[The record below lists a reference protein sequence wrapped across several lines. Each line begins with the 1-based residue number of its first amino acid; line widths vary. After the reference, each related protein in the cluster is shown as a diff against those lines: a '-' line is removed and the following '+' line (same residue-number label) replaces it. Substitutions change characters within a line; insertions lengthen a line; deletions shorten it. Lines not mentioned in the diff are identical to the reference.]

1 MVGIN
6 QKKSL
11 LAAAVG
17 LAVGLSAGVQAQET
31 TSAIRGQV
39 FGPQGNPATSASV
52 TIVNLKTNRTST
64 MQTNDSGR
72 FVAKG
77 LAVGGPYK
85 VTISKN
91 GNTSVVDNVFLQLG
105 GSYPIT
111 TQLNSSS
118 NIEEVTVTATQ
129 LANTAMGISRS
140 FDVVDLEN
148 APTFNADIKDL
159 IKQDPRVY
167 IDEAF
172 SDAIQCAGANPRFN
186 SLTVDGVRLNDNFGL
201 NSNGYPT
208 ERMPFPFRAINQ
220 TSVELAPFDVQY
232 GQFSAC
238 NINAVTK
245 SGDNEFTG
253 SVFYEFNNDSM
264 SGDSLEGDSID
275 RGSFDRKRY
284 GFNVG
289 GPLIEDKLFFFASY
303 YKQESANLF
312 NRGPV
317 GSGAAVEV
325 QGLSQADFDRIL
337 QISRDVYGYD
347 PGLPVPSI
355 PNEDEKFLVK
365 VDWNINDDHRA
376 AFTYNYNDGFNISEA
391 DGDSDEFE
399 FTNHYYERGAE
410 LNSYVAQFFSDWSD
424 NFSTEVKIGY
434 VDLDNRQISRDTEG
448 FGEVRISTTNNGAR
462 ANVFLGGDD
471 SRQSNKLSYET
482 MSYKFSGTYTY
493 NDHNFTFG
501 YEREEFD
508 VFNLFIQ
515 HSQGEF
521 RFNSIDDFEAG
532 TPSRIYYGNAG
543 GTNIPADGAAEFG
556 YDVNTVYFQD
566 EYSFSSADVTLVVG
580 ARYDWYESDDLP
592 TVNPAVEENYG
603 FSNAQ
608 NMDGKDLFQ
617 PRVGFEWNVND
628 NLEIHGGVGVYSG
641 GNPNVWISNNYSND
655 GVRVLQIQDRSGD
668 SLFGYEYANGGSP
681 IRDVPQH
688 LIDAVGRGE
697 GFNGGLNF
705 MDPNFELPH
714 SVKYALG
721 GSYEFDDGHLF
732 QADFLYS
739 ENKDSAIIIDATR
752 ETVGTAPD
760 GRPIYGSI
768 NGRSQDFLLTN
779 VKGDSGESTVVS
791 FALSKEFDNGFD
803 YAFSYAY
810 TDATEISPMTSSVAF
825 SNYVNAA
832 SSNPNAPDEATSN
845 YVIPHRFTLKLGYEM
860 ELFDGLKTR
869 FNLFGTAN
877 EGRPYSYTFNSG
889 FMFGDST
896 GFISRHLVYIPTGLD
911 DPNVVFGENFDTD
924 AFFALVDSEGLKR
937 GQIMERNS
945 LNGRWWNKFDL
956 KVTQEI
962 PGFAEDHK
970 GKVYMTVK
978 NVGNLLNDDWGVLYE
993 PSFPRSQR
1001 IVDAS
1006 INDNGQYVFEEFI
1019 RPAGET
1025 RVARPSFWEL
1035 WVGIE
1040 YKF

>member
-17 LAVGLSAGVQAQET
+17 LAIGLSTGVQAQET

-39 FGPQGNPATSASV
+39 FGPQGNPSTAASV
-52 TIVNLKTNRTST
+52 NIVNLKTNRTTT

-91 GNTSVVDNVFLQLG
+91 GNSSVVDNVFLQLG

-111 TQLNSSS
+111 TQLNPSAD
-118 NIEEVTVTATQ
+118 IEEVVVTATQ
-129 LANTAMGISRS
+129 LANTAMGVSRS
-140 FDVVDLEN
+140 FDIVDLEN
-148 APTFNADIKDL
+148 APTFNSDIKDL

-172 SDAIQCAGANPRFN
+172 SDSIQCAGANPRFN

-220 TSVELAPFDVQY
+220 TSIELAPFDVQY

-245 SGDNEFTG
+245 SGDNEFHG
-253 SVFYEFNNDSM
+253 GVFYEFNNDSM
-264 SGDSLEGDSID
+264 SGDSLEGDNID
-275 RGSFDRKRY
+275 RGSFDTKRY
-284 GFNVG
+284 GFTVG
-289 GPLIEDKLFFFASY
+289 GPLIEDKLFFFAAY
-303 YKQESANLF
+303 EKQEGNNLF
-312 NRGPV
+312 NRGPA

-325 QGLSQADFDRIL
+325 QGLSQADADRIV
-337 QISRDVYGYD
+337 QIAKDVYNYD
-347 PGLPVPSI
+347 PGAPTSSL
-355 PNEDEKFLVK
+355 PNEDEKLLVK
-365 VDWNINDDHRA
+365 VDWNINEDHRA
-376 AFTYNYNDGFNISEA
+376 AFTYNYNDGFNISQS
-391 DGDSDEFE
+391 DGDSDEYE

-410 LNSYVAQFFSDWSD
+410 LNSYIGQINSDWSD
-424 NFSTEVKIGY
+424 NFSTEVRIGY
-434 VDLDNRQISRDTEG
+434 LDLDNRQNSLDTEG
-448 FGEVRISTTNNGAR
+448 FGEVQIRTTNDGSR
-462 ANVFLGGDD
+462 ATVYLGGDD

-482 MSYKFSGTYTY
+482 MSYKFAGEYTY

-521 RFNSIDDFEAG
+521 RFDNIDDFEAG
-532 TPSRIYYGNAG
+532 TPARIYYGNAG

-556 YDVNTVYFQD
+556 YDINTVYLQD

-592 TVNPAVEENYG
+592 AVNPVVEENYG
-603 FSNAQ
+603 YSNAQ

-617 PRVGFEWNVND
+617 PRIGFEWNVNGQ
-628 NLEIHGGVGVYSG
+628 LEIHGGVGVYSG
-641 GNPNVWISNNYSND
+641 GNPNVWLSNNYSND
-655 GVRVLQIQDRSGD
+655 GVRVLQIQDRSRG
-668 SLFGYEYANGGSP
+668 SLFDYEYANGGSP
-681 IRDVPQH
+681 IKDVPQH
-688 LIDAVGRGE
+688 LIDAVANGE
-697 GFNGGLNF
+697 GFNGGLNI
-705 MDPNFELPH
+705 MDPNFEIPH
-714 SVKYALG
+714 SIKYAFG

-760 GRPIYGSI
+760 GRPIYGSV

-803 YAFSYAY
+803 YSFSYAY
-810 TDATEISPMTSSVAF
+810 TDATEVSPMTSSVAF

-832 SSNPNAPDEATSN
+832 SSNPNAPDVATSN

-860 ELFDGLKTR
+860 ELFEGLKTR

-877 EGRPYSYTFNSG
+877 EGRPYSYTFDEG

-896 GFISRHLVYIPTGLD
+896 GFISRHLVYVPTGVD
-911 DPNVVFGENFDTD
+911 DPNVIFADGFDTD
-924 AFFALVDSEGLKR
+924 AFFALVDSEGLAR

-945 LNGRWWNKFDL
+945 ENGSWWNKFDL

-970 GKVYMTVK
+970 GKVYMTVR
-978 NVGNLLNDDWGVLYE
+978 NLGNLLNDDWGVLYE
-993 PSFPRSQR
+993 PSFPRSQA

-1006 INDNGQYVFEEFI
+1006 INDDGKYVFNEFI
-1019 RPAGET
+1019 KPAGET

>member
-52 TIVNLKTNRTST
+52 TIVNLKTNRTNT

-111 TQLNSSS
+111 TQLNPSSD
-118 NIEEVTVTATQ
+118 IEEVTVTATQ
-129 LANTAMGISRS
+129 LANTALGVSRS

-167 IDEAF
+167 IDESF

-253 SVFYEFNNDSM
+253 SVFYEFNDDSL

-275 RGSFDRKRY
+275 RGTFEKKRY
-284 GFNVG
+284 GFTVG
-289 GPLIEDKLFFFASY
+289 GPLIEDKLFFHASY

-347 PGLPVPSI
+347 PGLPVSSL

-391 DGDSDEFE
+391 DGDSNEFE

-424 NFSTEVKIGY
+424 NFSTEVKVGY
-434 VDLDNRQISRDTEG
+434 VDLDNRQISLDTAG
-448 FGEVRISTTNNGAR
+448 FGEVRISTNNDGAR

-543 GTNIPADGAAEFG
+543 GTNNPSDGAAEFG

-628 NLEIHGGVGVYSG
+628 SLEIHGGVGVYSG

-714 SVKYALG
+714 SIKYALG

-779 VKGDSGESTVVS
+779 VQGDSGESTVVS

-803 YAFSYAY
+803 YSLSYAY

-845 YVIPHRFTLKLGYEM
+845 YVIPHRFTLTLGYEM

-877 EGRPYSYTFNSG
+877 EGRPYSYTFDEG
-889 FMFGDST
+889 FIFGDST
-896 GFISRHLVYIPTGLD
+896 GFISRHLVYVPTGAD
-911 DPNVVFGENFDTD
+911 DPNVVFGDNFDTD
-924 AFFALVDSEGLKR
+924 AFFALVDSEGLAR

-970 GKVYMTVK
+970 GKIHMTIK
-978 NVGNLLNDDWGVLYE
+978 NVGNMLNDDWGVLYE
-993 PSFPRSQR
+993 PSFPRSQP
-1001 IVDAS
+1001 IVAAS
-1006 INDNGQYVFEEFI
+1006 INDNGQYVYEEFI
-1019 RPAGET
+1019 KPAGET

-1035 WVGIE
+1035 WIGVE